1 MTYHD
6 LLWPRRASSWA
17 EQSVLQEWVA
27 SIEALGFRFLRH
39 EALRRSH
46 ALAFVTTAVDGD
58 LEALLADEALPELRM
73 RREVREAGWDGGGG
87 GGRAAAAGSTGGG
100 RAELESEQ

>member
-1 MTYHD
+1 M
-6 LLWPRRASSWA
+6 
-17 EQSVLQEWVA
+17 A

-100 RAELESEQ
+100 QAESES